1 MSIPPVHPRHREHL
15 LEWPSDYPRPILRSA
30 TFALPGIATFACWL
44 ILASPAMSA
53 PRAGRS
59 LPPPASATPTTTAST
74 IPEGRTIAPSDDA
87 EEFADS
93 VKTMYLKSSDLELTH
108 DTYDQTVGMRWTGLT
123 IPSGSTIAAAYIQ
136 FTSKES
142 NSQTTNLTISGQ
154 AADNATTFTSTLGDI
169 SSRPRTAARIG
180 WAPVPWVVGE
190 VGPNQQTPD
199 LSAVIQ
205 EIVNRPGWAS
215 GNALVLII
223 TGTGHRTA
231 WAYDGS
237 PTQSPLLHVEYAS
250 SSIDNPPTA
259 RLSVTQASSPALTV
273 TADASASTDPDA
285 TPIASYRFDFGDGS
299 AAVTTT
305 APTATA
311 QHTYA
316 AAGTYTV
323 TLTATDTGNNTSAP
337 ATASITV
344 TSSPPPD
351 NPPTA
356 SLTVTVSS
364 TSPLTVTADGS
375 ASTDTDAT
383 PIASYRFDF
392 GDGTAAVTTTAP
404 TATAQHTYAAAGT
417 YTVTL
422 TVTDTGN
429 HTSAPVTKSVTVS
442 NPDNPPV
449 ASLTVTVSSTSPL
462 TVTADGSRSTDTDA
476 TPIASYRFT
485 FGDGSA
491 AVTTTAPTATAQHT
505 YAASGTYTVTL
516 TVTDTGNKTSAPVTK
531 SVTVTSSTG
540 SQVAV
545 YAGYYDTHHGSNIKP
560 KPNPWK
566 GSSNVV
572 FVGNADG
579 SSGGWDTS
587 AIRLDNLSGGTLSG
601 VVVTVDIGSSHFA
614 LWGTHSLAAG
624 QILICAQTSKEN
636 FDGSDLNPAGCPDC
650 NPNDCTSKK
659 SSTIPVVHVTIGG
672 VKTDYIDSNQLLN
685 THGVDSAGCPY
696 TGTRNDES
704 EAWQR
709 INPKAAAA
717 AAARPGGADS
727 QVKTS
732 GSSPDELH
740 RSDH

>member
-30 TFALPGIATFACWL
+30 TFALPGIATFGCWL

-74 IPEGRTIAPSDDA
+74 ILEGRTIAPSDDA

-123 IPSGSTIAAAYIQ
+123 IPSVSTITAAYIQ

-154 AADNATTFTSTLGDI
+154 AADNATTFTSTSGDI

-429 HTSAPVTKSVTVS
+429 HTSAPVTKSVTV
-442 NPDNPPV
+442 
-449 ASLTVTVSSTSPL
+449 
-462 TVTADGSRSTDTDA
+462 
-476 TPIASYRFT
+476 
-485 FGDGSA
+485 
-491 AVTTTAPTATAQHT
+491 
-505 YAASGTYTVTL
+505 
-516 TVTDTGNKTSAPVTK
+516 
-531 SVTVTSSTG
+531 TSSTG

-614 LWGTHSLAAG
+614 LWGTHSLASG